1 MVLVNYN
8 GHIRKFGRCRIHHRP
23 QKRGTR
29 VFPRTSTGLHDDGRI
44 AVSSSLHN
52 GASLLEIID
61 VKGRHTELMLRSVI
75 Q

>member
-1 MVLVNYN
+1 MVLVNHN

-23 QKRGTR
+23 QKRGTGIL
-29 VFPRTSTGLHDDGRI
+29 SCSGTGLHDDGRI
-44 AVSSSLHN
+44 AVRSSLHN